1 MNIPTHFKWQ
11 GHRGCRGLL
20 PENSLPAFIRAI
32 DLGMD
37 ALEMDVVISK
47 DHEVVIAHEPYMPA
61 DICAQPDG
69 KRIIEEEELN
79 HNLYQMEYSEIA
91 RYNCGLKHPRFDAQ
105 ESIHVHRPLLEELF
119 LQAEA
124 YLEVNELPKIQYTI
138 EIKCDEKYDGIYHP
152 TPETYVALV
161 LEVIQKYNLSSRCVL
176 QSFDYRILT
185 EIRSQAPDIRLSMLI
200 QKVFELNEELDVLG
214 FQPEILG
221 PRFDKV
227 DANLIASCRAKGM
240 RVVPWTVN
248 EVSDMERL
256 IALGVDGII
265 TDYPDRKISSTGSE

>member
-1 MNIPTHFKWQ
+1 M
-11 GHRGCRGLL
+11 
-20 PENSLPAFIRAI
+20 RAI

-37 ALEMDVVISK
+37 ALEMDVVISM

-61 DICAQPDG
+61 DICAMPDG
-69 KRIIEEEELN
+69 KRILEEEELN
-79 HNLYQMEYSEIA
+79 FNLYQMEYSEIA
-91 RYNCGLKHPRFDAQ
+91 QYNCGLKHPRFNDQ

-119 LQAEA
+119 MQAEE
-124 YLEVNELPKIQYTI
+124 YLGANELPKIQYTI
-138 EIKCDEKYDGIYHP
+138 EIKCDEKYDDLYHP
-152 TPETYVALV
+152 APETYVALV
-161 LEVIQKYNLSSRCVL
+161 LGVIQKHSLSDRCVL
-176 QSFDYRILT
+176 QSFDYRILK

-200 QKVFELNEELDVLG
+200 QEDFDLNEELNVLG

-227 DANLIASCRAKGM
+227 DTSLIADCRARGM

-248 EVSDMERL
+248 EVSDMKRL

-265 TDYPDRKISSTGSE
+265 TDYPDRKIACERRQ

>member
-1 MNIPTHFKWQ
+1 M
-11 GHRGCRGLL
+11 
-20 PENSLPAFIRAI
+20 RAI

-69 KRIIEEEELN
+69 SRIIKEDELN
-79 HNLYQMEYSEIA
+79 HNLYKMDYSKIA
-91 RYNCGLKHPRFDAQ
+91 RYNCGLKHPRFEAQ
-105 ESIHVHRPLLEELF
+105 ESIHVHRPLLKELF
-119 LQAEA
+119 QQAEQ
-124 YLEVNELPKIQYTI
+124 YIELNQLSKIQYTI
-138 EIKCDEKYDGIYHP
+138 EIKCDKQYDDIYHP
-152 TPETYVALV
+152 APVNYVGLV
-161 LEVIQKYNLSSRCVL
+161 LEVIQKHNLSSRCVL
-176 QSFDYRILT
+176 QSFDYRILR

-200 QKVFELNEELDVLG
+200 QEDFELSRELDVLG

-227 DANLIASCRAKGM
+227 DANLISSCHSKGI

-248 EVSDMERL
+248 EVSDMELL

-265 TDYPDRKISSTGSE
+265 TDYPDRKIACHRDEAGQ